1 MKNVTKLGVIALA
14 AGMLVTSL
22 SVAYADEAEQRMP
35 SEERQAQHQ
44 VVQDAIANGD
54 YETFSSHYL
63 ERTGEELSE
72 SSFDKIVQIHQLR
85 EELREEGVKMFK
97 GKKGPHK
104 GGQKRGE
111 RPQESME

>member
-22 SVAYADEAEQRMP
+22 SVAYADEAEGQGP
-35 SEERQAQHQ
+35 SEEKQAQHQ
-44 VVQDAIANGD
+44 VAKDAIANGD

-85 EELREEGVKMFK
+85 SELEEEGVKMFK

-104 GGQKRGE
+104 GGQNRGGNL
-111 RPQESME
+111 QESLQ